1 MRKSLVLKCVLLS
14 VLFNGAAIAA
24 AQASNLA
31 HEISRIGNSC
41 EESGA
46 QVGMAVE
53 QQGGAPFTV
62 GDGLGVPTSVSDT
75 YFADNTKD
83 QLNSLVESASKVGAT
98 VNSSSCDGLMTELAN
113 SKFAANPDIQSK
125 VLGGASEAFVNQP
138 NAVSL
143 PAAAWLFSSALL
155 GFVVV
160 ANRRKV

>member
-14 VLFNGAAIAA
+14 VLFNGAAIVT

-53 QQGGAPFTV
+53 EQGGAPFTA
-62 GDGLGVPTSVSDT
+62 GGGRAVPTSVSDI
-75 YFADNTKD
+75 YFADNTKE
-83 QLNSLVESASKVGAT
+83 QFNSLVESATKVGAS
-98 VNSSSCDGLMTELAN
+98 VNSSSCDGLLAELA
-113 SKFAANPDIQSK
+113 SGKFSTNPEAQSK
-125 VLGGASEAFVNQP
+125 VLGGVSEAFVNQS

>member
-1 MRKSLVLKCVLLS
+1 MRKSLILKCVLLS
-14 VLFNGAAIAA
+14 VLCNGAAVAT
-24 AQASNLA
+24 AQAGNLA

-62 GDGLGVPTSVSDT
+62 GGGLGVPTSVSDI
-75 YFADNTKD
+75 YFADNTKE
-83 QLNSLVESASKVGAT
+83 QFNSLVESASKVGT
-98 VNSSSCDGLMTELAN
+98 SVNSSSCDGLMAELAGG
-113 SKFAANPDIQSK
+113 KFSTNPDAQTK
-125 VLGGASEAFVNQP
+125 VLGGVSEVFASQP

-155 GFVVV
+155 GFLVV

>member
-14 VLFNGAAIAA
+14 VLFNGAAIAS

-31 HEISRIGNSC
+31 YEISRIGNSC
-41 EESGA
+41 EESGP

-53 QQGGAPFTV
+53 EQGGAPFTV
-62 GDGLGVPTSVSDT
+62 GGGLGVPTSVSDI
-75 YFADNTKD
+75 YFANNTKE
-83 QLNSLVESASKVGAT
+83 QFNNLVESASKESAA
-98 VNSSSCDGLMTELAN
+98 VNSSACDGLMAELAGG
-113 SKFAANPDIQSK
+113 KFSAGLDAQSK
-125 VLGGASEAFVNQP
+125 VLDGGAEAFANQP

-143 PAAAWLFSSALL
+143 PAAAWLFSSALF